1 MISADNQVRLWYAN
15 NGRWRYGY
23 SLALIDSLNSHAEM
37 LFVVERLIM
46 KQLKFT
52 DIVNKENIISGLLL
66 TLGAIV
72 AAFAVEEFLV
82 PNHIFDGGVT
92 GISMILEHYLKGVPL
107 GLLIVIL
114 NLPFMIFGILKL
126 GKKFI
131 FKAIYSIIIF
141 SVMTSVFV
149 GFANATEDVFL
160 ATIFGG
166 VFLGAGVGL
175 VFRGGGCLDGTEVV
189 AIYMSRKLSVST
201 SSIVFAFN
209 VIIYATAGIVFGL
222 DRGMYSL
229 VMYFITS
236 QVINVVEKGLDNTKS
251 VMIITNR
258 GDEIAE
264 KILSELGRT
273 VTFINGKGM
282 ISKDEK
288 SILYCVITRGEIFE
302 LKKII
307 HSVPGST
314 FTTISEVSEIVGN
327 HIKSEKVDD
336 DDEDEKQPEKASE
349 IKPEAG
355 ETLAET
361 SSSPEETVTDKKNP

>member
-1 MISADNQVRLWYAN
+1 MDVF
-15 NGRWRYGY
+15 NGKLREIK
-23 SLALIDSLNSHAEM
+23 AAER
-37 LFVVERLIM
+37 EKM

-52 DIVNKENIISGLLL
+52 DIINKENIISALQL
-66 TLGAIV
+66 TIGAVI

-126 GKKFI
+126 GRKFI

-149 GFANATEDVFL
+149 SFANATRDVFL
-160 ATIFGG
+160 ATIYGG

-327 HIKSEKVDD
+327 HIKSEKNT
-336 DDEDEKQPEKASE
+336 DDEEDEEDKNAKNDKEDKE
-349 IKPEAG
+349 
-355 ETLAET
+355 LAET
-361 SSSPEETVTDKKNP
+361 SAENPTEVKAEP

>member
-1 MISADNQVRLWYAN
+1 
-15 NGRWRYGY
+15 
-23 SLALIDSLNSHAEM
+23 
-37 LFVVERLIM
+37 M

-52 DIVNKENIISGLLL
+52 DIINKENIISALQL
-66 TLGAIV
+66 TIGAVI

-82 PNHIFDGGVT
+82 PNHIFDGVT

-126 GKKFI
+126 GRKFI

-149 GFANATEDVFL
+149 SFANATGDVFL
-160 ATIFGG
+160 ATIYGG

-222 DRGMYSL
+222 L
-229 VMYFITS
+229 F
-236 QVINVVEKGLDNTKS
+236 
-251 VMIITNR
+251 
-258 GDEIAE
+258 A
-264 KILSELGRT
+264 
-273 VTFINGKGM
+273 
-282 ISKDEK
+282 
-288 SILYCVITRGEIFE
+288 
-302 LKKII
+302 
-307 HSVPGST
+307 
-314 FTTISEVSEIVGN
+314 
-327 HIKSEKVDD
+327 
-336 DDEDEKQPEKASE
+336 
-349 IKPEAG
+349 
-355 ETLAET
+355 
-361 SSSPEETVTDKKNP
+361 

>member
-1 MISADNQVRLWYAN
+1 
-15 NGRWRYGY
+15 
-23 SLALIDSLNSHAEM
+23 
-37 LFVVERLIM
+37 M

-52 DIVNKENIISGLLL
+52 DIVNKENIISALQL
-66 TLGAIV
+66 TIGAVV

-92 GISMILEHYLKGVPL
+92 GISMILEHYLKGIPL

-141 SVMTSVFV
+141 SVMTSVFG
-149 GFANATEDVFL
+149 GFANATGDVFL
-160 ATIFGG
+160 ATIYGG

-189 AIYMSRKLSVST
+189 AIYMSRKLSIST

-251 VMIITNR
+251 VMIITNK

-264 KILSELGRT
+264 KILNELGRT

-282 ISKDEK
+282 ISKDNK

-314 FTTISEVSEIVGN
+314 FTTISDVSEIVGN

-336 DDEDEKQPEKASE
+336 DDDDEKQREKPAEKTSEESSEKPSETKAAADEPGAVETASAT
-349 IKPEAG
+349 PAD
-355 ETLAET
+355 TA
-361 SSSPEETVTDKKNP
+361 TDK

>member
-1 MISADNQVRLWYAN
+1 
-15 NGRWRYGY
+15 
-23 SLALIDSLNSHAEM
+23 
-37 LFVVERLIM
+37 M
-46 KQLKFT
+46 KQSKFT
-52 DIVNKENIISGLLL
+52 DIINKENIISVLQL
-66 TLGAIV
+66 TLGAVV

-149 GFANATEDVFL
+149 SFANATEDVFL

-327 HIKSEKVDD
+327 HIKSEKNAD
-336 DDEDEKQPEKASE
+336 DDEVDEKSSKDLSE
-349 IKPEAG
+349 
-355 ETLAET
+355 AENEMVA
-361 SSSPEETVTDKKNP
+361 PEEMSKINVGSGTKSEKPMEVEDVVTDNESQN

>member
-1 MISADNQVRLWYAN
+1 MK
-15 NGRWRYGY
+15 
-23 SLALIDSLNSHAEM
+23 
-37 LFVVERLIM
+37 IM

-52 DIVNKENIISGLLL
+52 DIINKENIISALQL
-66 TLGAIV
+66 TIGAVI

-141 SVMTSVFV
+141 SVMTSVFG
-149 GFANATEDVFL
+149 GFANATGDVFL
-160 ATIFGG
+160 ATIYGG

-251 VMIITNR
+251 VMIITSR

-327 HIKSEKVDD
+327 HIKSEKNT
-336 DDEDEKQPEKASE
+336 DDEADEKDKNAKNDKEDKE
-349 IKPEAG
+349 
-355 ETLAET
+355 LAET
-361 SSSPEETVTDKKNP
+361 STENPTEVKAEP

>member
-1 MISADNQVRLWYAN
+1 MDVF
-15 NGRWRYGY
+15 NGKLRETK
-23 SLALIDSLNSHAEM
+23 AAER
-37 LFVVERLIM
+37 EIM

-52 DIVNKENIISGLLL
+52 DIINKENIISALQL
-66 TLGAIV
+66 TIGAVI

-82 PNHIFDGGVT
+82 SNHIFDGGVT

-126 GKKFI
+126 GRKFI

-141 SVMTSVFV
+141 SVMTSVFG
-149 GFANATEDVFL
+149 GFANATGDVFL
-160 ATIFGG
+160 ATIYGG

-251 VMIITNR
+251 VMIITDK

-314 FTTISEVSEIVGN
+314 FTTISDVSEIVGN

-336 DDEDEKQPEKASE
+336 DEEDEKQPEKASE

-361 SSSPEETVTDKKNP
+361 SSSPEETVTDKKTP

>member
-1 MISADNQVRLWYAN
+1 MWYADMDVF
-15 NGRWRYGY
+15 NGKLREIK
-23 SLALIDSLNSHAEM
+23 AAER
-37 LFVVERLIM
+37 EIM

-52 DIVNKENIISGLLL
+52 DIINKENIISALQL
-66 TLGAIV
+66 TIGAVI

-82 PNHIFDGGVT
+82 SNHIFDGGVT

-126 GKKFI
+126 GRKFI

-141 SVMTSVFV
+141 SVMTSVFG
-149 GFANATEDVFL
+149 GFANATGDVFL
-160 ATIFGG
+160 ATIYGG

-251 VMIITNR
+251 VMIITDK

-314 FTTISEVSEIVGN
+314 FTTISDVSEIVGN

-361 SSSPEETVTDKKNP
+361 SSSPEETVTDKKTP